1 MLSGRCALSLNRA
14 PGRATLFP
22 CNTILSNLFPTQLLR
37 PGARSRARG
46 RPPASTGFP
55 LRRATSAAFGL
66 LARQSGLSIPEA
78 IFLSIWVYAGA
89 SQFLV
94 VGMVA
99 AGLPWSSWLVAG
111 AFMNLRHILF
121 AVSMV
126 PRWHGWTRLQRA
138 LASFGLTDEVYAV
151 VASQKGRF
159 ECFPEVAGTALA
171 AYLSWIGGTVVGA
184 WGSVAFPPALAK
196 PLEFALPALFV
207 ALLVPALQAWP
218 AALAALVGGAVSL
231 IATLSGHGS
240 LGIVLGGILGALV
253 GGIAAT
259 KLSGTFRPAEERD
272 ILEQ

>member
-1 MLSGRCALSLNRA
+1 MQHHPFEPSSSPTVA
-14 PGRATLFP
+14 PGSPL
-22 CNTILSNLFPTQLLR
+22 
-37 PGARSRARG
+37 ARSWAAARQYG
-46 RPPASTGFP
+46 LPIAAGYFP
-55 LRRATSAAFGL
+55 VAAAFGL
-66 LARQSGLSIPEA
+66 LARQSGLSIVEA
-78 IFLSIWVYAGA
+78 VFLSIWVYAGA

-126 PRWHGWTRLQRA
+126 PQWQGWPRLQRA

-159 ECFPEVAGTALA
+159 EQFPEVAGTALT

-196 PLEFALPALFV
+196 PLEFALPALFL
-207 ALLVPALQAWP
+207 ALLVPSLTTRP
-218 AALAALVGGAVSL
+218 TALAALVGGSVSLAVSL
-231 IATLSGHGS
+231 MGQGS
-240 LGIVLGGILGALV
+240 WGIVLGGVLGALV
-253 GGIAAT
+253 GGLAAT
-259 KLSGTFRPAEERD
+259 SRRRGEARGREEG
-272 ILEQ
+272 EAG

>member
-1 MLSGRCALSLNRA
+1 MRSWAA
-14 PGRATLFP
+14 
-22 CNTILSNLFPTQLLR
+22 
-37 PGARSRARG
+37 ARQF
-46 RPPASTGFP
+46 GFP
-55 LRRATSAAFGL
+55 IAAGYFPVAAAFGL
-66 LARQSGLSIPEA
+66 LARQSGLSIAEA
-78 IFLSIWVYAGA
+78 VFLSTWVYAGA

-94 VGMVA
+94 AGMVA

-126 PRWHGWTRLQRA
+126 PRWQGWTRRQRA

-151 VASQKGRF
+151 VASQRGCF
-159 ECFPEVAGTALA
+159 ERCPEVVGTALT

-207 ALLVPALQAWP
+207 ALLVPALRAWP
-218 AALAALVGGAVSL
+218 TALAALVGGAVSL

-240 LGIVLGGILGALV
+240 LGIVLGGILGPLV
-253 GGIAAT
+253 GGFAAT
-259 KLSGTFRPAEERD
+259 KLNGTTRLAEERE
-272 ILEQ
+272 IFEQ